1 MTSTGPFTLREVA
14 QMTGFSLR
22 SLQEGCRAGTIEHN
36 PKGIGTRR
44 VHRVM
49 TAEQVRK
56 LQEARAR
63 GVTVA
68 PSEQP
73 APAPRPNVSALDEA
87 RARTRAGLAR
97 RVPRR
102 RVA

>member
-1 MTSTGPFTLREVA
+1 MTGPGPFSLREVA
-14 QMTGFSLR
+14 AMTGFSLR
-22 SLQEGCRAGTIEHN
+22 SIQEGCRAGTIEHN
-36 PKGIGTRR
+36 PKGLGTER

-68 PSEQP
+68 PPEQRA
-73 APAPRPNVSALDEA
+73 APQQNVSALDEA